1 MSSKYCYG
9 VMSAIFINVNDKTV
23 NRGEYQVRKM
33 NGVEN
38 WKMMSSS
45 STSLYILVDIQDK

>member
-23 NRGEYQVRKM
+23 NRGEDQVRKM